1 VLENQLR
8 EIPQLKSGIVLSS
21 VIVPLPPPIHTT
33 QSSGSASSPGTHGP
47 LPARRSHRKMPQN
60 AVFLQMNLAS
70 SFCQRLDFEVGE
82 LRQNGN
88 SAEPF
93 SKRRSAPLQRQK
105 V

>member
-1 VLENQLR
+1 
-8 EIPQLKSGIVLSS
+8 
-21 VIVPLPPPIHTT
+21 
-33 QSSGSASSPGTHGP
+33 
-47 LPARRSHRKMPQN
+47 MPQN